1 MFYILIALAGQDGQ
15 VAKAA
20 GLSRVTQ
27 YLREGLTCVCLTC
40 QHFVFSLWARINAKV
55 TMCMPD
61 NFIKGFL
68 VILGAKAQI
77 MDLMF
82 IYFE

>member
-1 MFYILIALAGQDGQ
+1 M
-15 VAKAA
+15 
-20 GLSRVTQ
+20 
-27 YLREGLTCVCLTC
+27 
-40 QHFVFSLWARINAKV
+40 V

-77 MDLMF
+77 MDFIF
-82 IYFE
+82 IYFEY